1 MSTVIS
7 PITADEIAL
16 DRRSKELRK
25 LIVRTIQA
33 GKRGHVGAAFSVMEI
48 LRVLYDDILRYD
60 PKNPRWPE
68 RDRCILSKGHGCI
81 ALYVILAD
89 KGFFPE
95 EELWKFCA
103 SDGILGGHPE
113 YGKVPGVEASTG
125 SLGHG
130 MSFGVGFALNAKLE
144 GQKHRVFVILG
155 DGECSEGSIWEAA
168 LCAAQH
174 RLSQLT
180 ILIDYNKQ
188 QTYGTIAEVQGLEP
202 LADKWRAF
210 GFAVRE
216 VNGHDIEALKETL
229 SQTPFE
235 TNKPSALIC
244 HTIKGKG
251 TALTER
257 NLAWHHK
264 AKVSE
269 AEVASLFGSL
279 NQE

>member
-1 MSTVIS
+1 M
-7 PITADEIAL
+7 
-16 DRRSKELRK
+16 
-25 LIVRTIQA
+25 IVRTIEA

-60 PKNPRWPE
+60 AKNPRWPE

-81 ALYVILAD
+81 ALYVMLAE

-95 EELWKFCA
+95 SELWKFCA

-130 MSFGVGFALNAKLE
+130 LSFGVGFALNAKLE
-144 GQKHRVFVILG
+144 GKKHRVFVIVG

-174 RLSQLT
+174 KLSQLT
-180 ILIDYNKQ
+180 VLVDYNKQ

-202 LADKWRAF
+202 LVDKLASF

-216 VNGHDIEALKETL
+216 VNGHDVDALRKVL
-229 SQTPFE
+229 AKTPFDS
-235 TNKPSALIC
+235 NKPGALIC
-244 HTIKGKG
+244 HTVKGKG
-251 TALTER
+251 TSVTER
-257 NLAWHHK
+257 NLSWHHK

-269 AEVASLFGSL
+269 TEVASLFASL
-279 NQE
+279 DDE